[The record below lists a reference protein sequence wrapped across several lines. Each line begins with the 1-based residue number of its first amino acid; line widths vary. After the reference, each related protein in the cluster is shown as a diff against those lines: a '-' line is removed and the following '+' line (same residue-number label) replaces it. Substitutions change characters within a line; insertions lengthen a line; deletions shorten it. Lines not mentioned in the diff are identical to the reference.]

1 MQNLSKSQKK
11 TLLDNPNVLKIT
23 ESHVVFTPAF
33 KIKAVELYASGKL
46 PDEIFEASGIDPKFF
61 IPDFC
66 RSCLRRWAKKH
77 EAQGASSLKS
87 DSRGRSAS
95 GRPAKMN
102 LESLSL
108 NDLKAIIAIQED
120 LIEDLK
126 KKKAL
131 AKKN

>member
-1 MQNLSKSQKK
+1 MQNLSKSQEKA
-11 TLLDNPNVLKIT
+11 LLDNPNVLKIT
-23 ESHVVFTPAF
+23 ENHVVFTPAF
-33 KIKAVELYASGKL
+33 KIKAVELYISGVV
-46 PDEIFEASGIDPKFF
+46 PDEIFKESGIDPQIF

-66 RSCLRRWAKKH
+66 RSCLRRWVEKYETHGK
-77 EAQGASSLKS
+77 SSLKS

-108 NDLKAIIAIQED
+108 DDLKAIIVIQED

-131 AKKN
+131 AKKK